1 MFLNSFLAP
10 SCDENSSH
18 VHPTVVQRH
27 LAEECDTKMVQS
39 FLGTWP
45 GNTLLTVRNSSSI
58 PFKVPKRSVVVA
70 FNHNYRQD
78 RQCVGNYFQVL
89 IWLFSFF
96 FFTSTTW
103 ELSHL
108 HLGLSLHEVADYFL
122 NWWLLF
128 LISQISTDDRI
139 SSAAISGQEFPRR
152 VVLGR
157 WIVHSPGMR
166 QVGWF
171 DNYIYVDVANR
182 VL

>member
-1 MFLNSFLAP
+1 MKIPLLSIQQLFSDTLPKNATRKWFNRFLA
-10 SCDENSSH
+10 
-18 VHPTVVQRH
+18 
-27 LAEECDTKMVQS
+27 
-39 FLGTWP
+39 LGQA
-45 GNTLLTVRNSSSI
+45 TLCWLTVRNSSSI